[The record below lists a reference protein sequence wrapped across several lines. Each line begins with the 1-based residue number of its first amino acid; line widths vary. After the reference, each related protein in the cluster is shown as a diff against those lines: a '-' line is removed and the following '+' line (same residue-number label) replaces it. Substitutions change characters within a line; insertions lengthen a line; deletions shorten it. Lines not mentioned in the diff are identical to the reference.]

1 MFLFVILFQEIIKL
15 LVTSLS
21 FISYPSVSQDTMQLT
36 AGLTSSESDIS
47 DSNEEAELI
56 STTSSLPLMVLPL
69 YSTLSPEE
77 QAKVRDVNF
86 TMKNETFC
94 SQKFAPI

>member
-1 MFLFVILFQEIIKL
+1 
-15 LVTSLS
+15 
-21 FISYPSVSQDTMQLT
+21 MQLT
-36 AGLTSSESDIS
+36 AGLSSSESDIS
-47 DSNEEAELI
+47 DSNEGAELI